1 VQAGGLELQPDG
13 DRRWLLVEVGR
24 PPGDDV
30 VATLVRADAGV
41 VFEHEAGPPV
51 GPYSRPE
58 DALIAYEQWRLAAWN
73 GDRP

>member
-1 VQAGGLELQPDG
+1 VQAGGLELHPDG

-30 VATLVRADAGV
+30 VAALTGTDAGV

-58 DALIAYEQWRLAAWN
+58 DALLAYEQWRLAAWN
-73 GDRP
+73 GDRS